1 MSKYVDVYLLP
12 IREENIPAYKE
23 MAEKA
28 GKIFRKHGA
37 STYREY
43 VASDL
48 KVFDGILPFPKVIEL
63 KEGETLIYAAV
74 EFESEAQRNEAMQ
87 NMMQDPEMEQI
98 MPKEPIF
105 DMKRMAYGGF
115 AVLVDV

>member
-12 IREENIPAYKE
+12 LPEKNISAYRE
-23 MAEKA
+23 MAAEA

-37 STYREY
+37 LTYREY
-43 VASDL
+43 VSSDL
-48 KVFDGILPFPKVIEL
+48 KVMDGISAFPSVIKLE
-63 KEGETLIYAAV
+63 EGEVLVYAEV
-74 EFESEAQRNEAMQ
+74 GFESEEHRNKSMEAIFNDKAMH
-87 NMMQDPEMEQI
+87 EI

-105 DMKRMAYGGF
+105 DMKRMIYGGF

>member
-1 MSKYVDVYLLP
+1 MANYTDVYLLP
-12 IREENIPAYKE
+12 IKTENIKAYGE

-37 STYREY
+37 LGYREY

-48 KVFDGILPFPKVIEL
+48 KVMDGIAAFPGAVRLEA
-63 KEGETLIYAAV
+63 GETLVYAAV
-74 EFESEAQRNEAMQ
+74 DFGSEEQRNEAMKRIFA
-87 NMMQDPEMEQI
+87 DPELQQT

-105 DMKRMAYGGF
+105 EMKRMIYGGF
-115 AVLVDV
+115 AILVEQ